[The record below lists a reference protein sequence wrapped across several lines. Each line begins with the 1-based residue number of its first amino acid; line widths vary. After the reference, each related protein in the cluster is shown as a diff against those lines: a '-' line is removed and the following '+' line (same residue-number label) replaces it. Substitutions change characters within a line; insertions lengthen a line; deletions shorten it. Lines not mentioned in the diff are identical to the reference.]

1 MTIHSWGA
9 VAPNST
15 NVDTLISYIKK
26 CKPALQRWKN
36 TQVLVIDEG
45 MYLPDY
51 SFDFCIPIFNTMVGI
66 KQSRWSMD
74 TCLIQSLLS
83 PIDCV
88 LRVPNHLVAFRFES
102 CTGSNRPVLMF
113 HFPYPQL
120 VVAGDFFQ
128 LPPVTKGTP
137 FFAFESASWDKCIE
151 YTINLKQ
158 VFRQKDDS
166 ASPVSLFELQRTS
179 INYALH
185 L

>member
-51 SFDFCIPIFNTMVGI
+51 SFDFRVLIFNTMVGI

-83 PIDCV
+83 LIDCV
-88 LRVPNHLVAFRFES
+88 LRVPNHLVAFRFEA
-102 CTGSNRPVLMF
+102 CTGSNRLVLMF
-113 HFPYPQL
+113 YFPYPPSACRRGRL
-120 VVAGDFFQ
+120 
-128 LPPVTKGTP
+128 LP
-137 FFAFESASWDKCIE
+137 ASACNERHAIFCLRE
-151 YTINLKQ
+151 RI
-158 VFRQKDDS
+158 VG
-166 ASPVSLFELQRTS
+166 
-179 INYALH
+179 
-185 L
+185 